1 MTIKIVISLFRR
13 IDIARQKTTTFAKAP
28 VVKESKK
35 TKVSIM
41 QLTKAEEQVM
51 QILWDMKE
59 GLVKDIRDSFS
70 DPKPVR
76 NTVSTVL
83 RVLEKK
89 GYVGHK
95 AYANVHLYHP
105 LVSKSDY
112 SKNQLF
118 GLMEGYFNNSFPA
131 MASFFAR
138 EKDLSLKELDELLE
152 DTRKELSRDE
162 EQVDKLPQA
171 GNKRRK

>member
-1 MTIKIVISLFRR
+1 
-13 IDIARQKTTTFAKAP
+13 
-28 VVKESKK
+28 
-35 TKVSIM
+35 M

-51 QILWDMKE
+51 QILWDLKE

-70 DPKPVR
+70 EPKPAR
-76 NTVSTVL
+76 NTVSTVV

-95 AYANVHLYHP
+95 AYANVHLYYP
-105 LVSKSDY
+105 IISKSDY
-112 SKNQLF
+112 SKSQLF

-138 EKDLSLKELDELLE
+138 EKDLTLGELDELLE
-152 DTRKELSRDE
+152 DTRKELSKSE
-162 EQVDKLPQA
+162 E
-171 GNKRRK
+171 RKSKISQHGHKKQK